1 MSADSTSKDSSPIQ
15 SDEMYLVRAASYGS
29 DFILYP
35 YVSHVHV
42 TVFEY
47 LFLILDNILHF
58 LWR

>member
-35 YVSHVHV
+35 YVSYVNV

-47 LFLILDNILHF
+47 LFF
-58 LWR
+58 